1 MPTLR
6 CQRDRD
12 SAREGA
18 RNARAIP
25 PGFVSFPPGRRFV
38 MSATKN
44 KTMTA
49 RAATFSD
56 RRGQRPSVYA
66 SSEARLVR
74 RRFGVSL
81 AAAGKRWTPGG
92 FFAESRRARQARR
105 RLASSGQRRAT
116 LQLR

>member
-12 SAREGA
+12 GA
-18 RNARAIP
+18 RVPCTFARAIP
-25 PGFVSFPPGRRFV
+25 PGFVSFHPRRRFV

-66 SSEARLVR
+66 SSEARLAR

-81 AAAGKRWTPGG
+81 AAAGKTVD
-92 FFAESRRARQARR
+92 ARR
-105 RLASSGQRRAT
+105 LLCRIPPGAPSPPPFSFLWAAAGNT
-116 LQLR
+116 